1 MRSPRSWLLAS
12 LLLALPLWARS
23 AGVSDTV
30 HNLSVSGPGTIKAT
44 SETQVCIFC
53 HTPHNADP
61 SGPLWNHQLPSGVTY
76 LKYTSSTMVACCTAQ
91 STAPDPN
98 GATKLCLSCHDGTV
112 ALGAVLSQSTP
123 IALAGGKTNFVAGDT
138 GYIGTDLSHTH
149 PLSFQITD
157 QEVSQ
162 NNAVNASDLTLNP
175 VSSMKSDPDV
185 HLDGQDRVQC
195 TACHDPHSDANYAS
209 SGVHFYAKATRS
221 GPCAVCHASS
231 AVPDQGPHAQ
241 AITLKQRA
249 STPTGGGARVTD
261 TQPLPG
267 ASGAASTIA
276 GAAGT
281 PVLGPGLRP
290 ISASATAHSNP
301 ATLPL
306 GCMSCHVGHSSAEGK
321 TLLPARG
328 EYACYACHGP
338 GSGAEVRAGRLS
350 DRAVPVDIEKE
361 MQKPSHH
368 PVEFPG
374 DHKPGERLPETN
386 PNARRHVECVDCHDA
401 HDTIPRTAQGPGAGP
416 KRSPTRRFP
425 NEAQLCLLCHGPAAN
440 RPADQPDASKQF
452 SAVSFHPVLAP
463 GRGSLVPSLIRPLT
477 TASTIGCTDC
487 HGNNDAGGPAG
498 PHGSLYAPLLVRNY
512 ARDDNQPE
520 SPARYDL
527 CYGCHDRNS
536 ILSDAS
542 FPLHRKHV
550 VELKAPCSA
559 CHSGHGSEQP
569 HLVEF
574 DTSIVQPNGKGMRAF
589 LPQGGGGQ
597 CFLSCHGSNHDP
609 ESYCGTGTPCPKTL
623 SRGLFRPQLQTIPT
637 PESLFPGWPG
647 R

>member
-1 MRSPRSWLLAS
+1 MTPRLMLAS
-12 LLLALPLWARS
+12 ALLLLPLAARS

-44 SETQVCIFC
+44 TETQVCVFC
-53 HTPHNADP
+53 HTPHNSNPA
-61 SGPLWNHQLPSGVTY
+61 GPLWNHQLSSGVSY
-76 LKYTSSTMVACCTAQ
+76 LKYTSSTMVAYTGQAD
-91 STAPDPN
+91 APDPN

-112 ALGAVLSQSTP
+112 ALGAVSSQSSP
-123 IALAGGKTNFVAGDT
+123 IPLAAGKTNLAPGDP
-138 GYIGTDLSHTH
+138 GYIGTDLSKTH
-149 PLSFQITD
+149 PLSFAVTD
-157 QEVSQ
+157 QLVAQ
-162 NNAVNASDLTLNP
+162 NNSVNSTGLALNP
-175 VSSMKSDPDV
+175 VSTMKSDPEV
-185 HLDGQDRVQC
+185 HLDGQARVQC
-195 TACHDPHSDANYAS
+195 TSCHDPHNDANYAT
-209 SGVHFYAKATRS
+209 SGVHFYAKPTRA
-221 GPCAVCHASS
+221 GPCAVCHASAS
-231 AVPDQGPHAQ
+231 VPDQGPHALV
-241 AITLKQRA
+241 LKQRL
-249 STPTGGGARVTD
+249 STAGSALTADTQSLPTVGGA
-261 TQPLPG
+261 
-267 ASGAASTIA
+267 AASIA
-276 GAAGT
+276 GAAAT
-281 PVLGPGLRP
+281 PVLGSSLRH
-290 ISASATAHSNP
+290 ASTGATAHTSP

-306 GCMSCHVGHSSAEGK
+306 GCMSCHIGHAEEEGK
-321 TLLPARG
+321 KSLLQARG
-328 EYACYACHGP
+328 EQACYRCHGP
-338 GSGAEVRAGRLS
+338 GRTAEVRAGRLA
-350 DRAVPVDIEKE
+350 DRVVPLDVERE

-401 HDTIPRTAQGPGAGP
+401 HETLPRTSQAPGTGA
-416 KRSPTRRFP
+416 KRSTTRRFP
-425 NEAQLCLLCHGPAAN
+425 SEAQLCLLCHGPAAN
-440 RPADQPDASKQF
+440 RPANQPDASRQF
-452 SAVSFHPVLAP
+452 AAVSFHPVLSP
-463 GRGSLVPSLIRPLT
+463 GRGSVVPSLIRPLT
-477 TASTIGCTDC
+477 TASSISCTDC

-498 PHGSLYAPLLVRNY
+498 PHGSIYAPLLVRNY
-512 ARDDNQPE
+512 ARDDGQPE

-559 CHSGHGSEQP
+559 CHSGHGADQP

-574 DTSIVQPNGKGMRAF
+574 DPKIVQPNGKGLRSF

-609 ESYCGTGTPCPKTL
+609 ESYCGSGTPCAKSL
-623 SRGLFRPQLQTIPT
+623 SKGLFRPQLQTIPT